1 MSIRGAVMVPHPPLI
16 IPEVGRG
23 QEKGISATTAAYEKA
38 AQHVAKLCPDTVV
51 VTTPHTVMYADYFHI
66 SPGRGASGDFRQ
78 FRAKEI
84 RMDAE
89 YDSELRSYLCRLLDR
104 DGFMAGTR
112 GERDSRLDH
121 GAMIPLY
128 FLKKQNVRCKVLR
141 IGLSGQSLEAHYR
154 LGQYISRAAD
164 ALHRNV
170 VMIASGDLSHKLL
183 ESGPYGYQKEG
194 PEYDERIM
202 QVMGTGNFGDLLEF
216 GEEFCEKAAEC
227 GHRSFVIM
235 AGALDGKAVN
245 VRRLSYEGPF
255 GVGYGICTYEVS
267 GTDEKRHFLS
277 QYEETQ
283 RRKLE
288 SMRASEDAYVKL
300 ARKSLETYVK
310 TGRKTAVLENL
321 PEELRSG
328 RAGVFVSLK
337 LHGRLR
343 GCIGTI
349 SPVTDSIAEEIVENA
364 VSAGCR
370 DPRFSPVREEEL
382 DRLVYSVDVLGETE
396 EIASPEELDVKEY
409 GVIVSKGRKRGLLLP
424 NLEGV
429 DTVEEQI
436 SIAMQKAG
444 IDHIEEGIK
453 LERFRVTRHK

>member
-1 MSIRGAVMVPHPPLI
+1 M
-16 IPEVGRG
+16 
-23 QEKGISATTAAYEKA
+23 
-38 AQHVAKLCPDTVV
+38 
-51 VTTPHTVMYADYFHI
+51 
-66 SPGRGASGDFRQ
+66 
-78 FRAKEI
+78 
-84 RMDAE
+84 
-89 YDSELRSYLCRLLDR
+89 
-104 DGFMAGTR
+104 
-112 GERDSRLDH
+112 
-121 GAMIPLY
+121 
-128 FLKKQNVRCKVLR
+128 
-141 IGLSGQSLEAHYR
+141 
-154 LGQYISRAAD
+154 
-164 ALHRNV
+164 
-170 VMIASGDLSHKLL
+170 
-183 ESGPYGYQKEG
+183 
-194 PEYDERIM
+194 
-202 QVMGTGNFGDLLEF
+202 
-216 GEEFCEKAAEC
+216 
-227 GHRSFVIM
+227 
-235 AGALDGKAVN
+235 
-245 VRRLSYEGPF
+245 
-255 GVGYGICTYEVS
+255 
-267 GTDEKRHFLS
+267 
-277 QYEETQ
+277 
-283 RRKLE
+283 
-288 SMRASEDAYVKL
+288 KL
-300 ARKSLETYVK
+300 AIKSLETYVK

-444 IDHIEEGIK
+444 IDHMEEGIK